1 MDLRGR
7 TCLPIHRA
15 KRVILPDAS
24 KQPAHRKQ
32 TQTRV
37 LVLGLVIAVAAIC
50 GTARDAAARQATTSP
65 GSIALIRVVITNG
78 KLAIDHGASAA
89 RGASAFFTLKNDT
102 NSTARFA
109 ILGRVSKPIAPHGR
123 GRLAVFLDRRGA
135 FTVKVKLSSH
145 GTLHETFVVY

>member
-15 KRVILPDAS
+15 KRVTLPETRRQS
-24 KQPAHRKQ
+24 AHRKQ
-32 TQTRV
+32 TQTRL
-37 LVLGLVIAVAAIC
+37 LVLGLVIAVAMC
-50 GTARDAAARQATTSP
+50 GTARNVAARPATTSP

-78 KLAIDHGASAA
+78 KVAIDHGASAA

-102 NSTARFA
+102 NSTARFT

-135 FTVKVKLSSH
+135 FPVKVKLSSH